1 MNVKAVGAASV
12 RCMPR
17 VTKYCKTFGVKV
29 QDVPDRICERCY
41 ISHTCSPDIPWVFFP
56 HVSTNY
62 VSHMMMYKFSE
73 YVVDPL

>member
-29 QDVPDRICERCY
+29 QDVPDRICERSY
-41 ISHTCSPDIPWVFFP
+41 ISHTCSPDIPWVFF
-56 HVSTNY
+56 STCF
-62 VSHMMMYKFSE
+62 YKLCVT
-73 YVVDPL
+73 YDDVQVLRVRG